1 MSESIGSI
9 LTWATK
15 TLKDEGI
22 ENPQLDAEVILAHLL
37 KGERISLYLN
47 LCKPLEKALE
57 LKYKSLIEERL
68 KHKPISYI
76 IGHKEFMSLDFKVN
90 QNVLIPRPETEILV
104 ETICKMGIS
113 GSMVLELGTGSGT
126 IAVSLA
132 KYNQDW
138 QIVATDISFQALLV
152 ASENAKVHNVSKRVR
167 FIQTNLFDGLSKS
180 KLYDW
185 VVSNPPYIPTSDL
198 DTLPDDIRNYEP
210 IIALD
215 GGRDGLDIIKKIL
228 IHSPEVLKAD
238 GYLAIEIGCG
248 QSNKIIDFA
257 KALGNYSDCFTVNDY
272 SGIPRVFCCKLR
284 KI

>member
-22 ENPQLDAEVILAHLL
+22 ENPQLDAEVILAHVL
-37 KGERISLYLN
+37 KIERISLYLD
-47 LCKPLEKALE
+47 LRKLLEEALE

-113 GSMVLELGTGSGT
+113 GSMVLELGTGSGA

-138 QIVATDISFQALLV
+138 QVVATDISFQALLV
-152 ASENAKVHNVSKRVR
+152 AYENAKVHNVSKRVR

-198 DTLPDDIRNYEP
+198 DTLPNDIRNYEP

-228 IHSPEVLKAD
+228 IHSPEVLKAN

-248 QSNKIIDFA
+248 QSKKIIDFA
-257 KALGNYSDCFTVNDY
+257 KALGTYSDCFTVNDY

-284 KI
+284 RI